1 MRCELL
7 SNHYLCANKNSLIAP
22 YIDACYVVNCFQII
36 IFVLTR
42 TAYGIMMYFKFGCE
56 LLSNHYLCANK
67 NSFGWVEHCR
77 ILVVNCFQIIIFV
90 LTRTAISGRRH
101 LDIFVLTRTA
111 ISGRRHLDASC
122 ELLSN
127 HYLCANK
134 NSLIPVW
141 DMPNTVVNCFQ
152 IIIFVL
158 TRTAPY

>member
-1 MRCELL
+1 MSCELL
-7 SNHYLCANKNSLIAP
+7 SNHYLCANKNSTDAP
-22 YIDACYVVNCFQII
+22 KRSSAHVVNCFQII
-36 IFVLTR
+36 
-42 TAYGIMMYFKFGCE
+42 
-56 LLSNHYLCANK
+56 
-67 NSFGWVEHCR
+67 
-77 ILVVNCFQIIIFV
+77 
-90 LTRTAISGRRH
+90 
-101 LDIFVLTRTA
+101 IFVLTRTA

-158 TRTAPY
+158 TRTAFASNISAE